1 MRSVLLYGGLIECE
15 DIKHALFSYMVTTT
29 YISDDDKIK
38 LLKDTIN
45 YIDNNMRIKL
55 TQQDSTATI
64 RYFTGAEF
72 RQFTSAIGGVKQM
85 LRFPFDETK
94 VLRLASEALKSWN
107 FALQVET
114 LDGRKLI
121 KRVNL
126 LRQIID
132 LFQRHHDDVWKKDE
146 EDGEYTP
153 CKIYNIP
160 PREYFIEH
168 EHVTT
173 TPHEPKAPEPAEE
186 PVDAEAMASLQLNA
200 LLLQLK
206 DLCT

>member
-1 MRSVLLYGGLIECE
+1 
-15 DIKHALFSYMVTTT
+15 MVTTT

-45 YIDNNMRIKL
+45 YIHNNMRIQL
-55 TQQDSTATI
+55 TQNDPHETRT
-64 RYFTGAEF
+64 YFAGDKYH
-72 RQFTSAIGGVKQM
+72 QFTSEIENVKGI
-85 LRFPFDETK
+85 LRFPFNETK
-94 VLRLASEALKSWN
+94 VISLALSAIKSWD
-107 FALQVET
+107 FGLKFVT
-114 LDGRKLI
+114 LVGYDVTN
-121 KRVNL
+121 RVSL
-126 LRQIID
+126 LREIID
-132 LFQRHHDDVWKKDE
+132 LFQKHHDGVWKKDE

-160 PREYFIEH
+160 PREHFIEH

-206 DLCT
+206 DLCK